1 MQLSTRSNDCWSAQ
15 FFCHGHNRISSNKSC
30 KLWTLWSQPFCC
42 RPQGETLGVIDTSFW
57 NSSERTQQQTLYFLP
72 MVRMLF
78 LPKGLWSLIRLT
90 SFPNTCFSTCLM
102 MSSVV
107 QLVSDFVFTPT
118 LRFETATW
126 KSKQLPHMWPVWYWW
141 CPRWA
146 ACFFPLHKS
155 PHDFSP

>member
-1 MQLSTRSNDCWSAQ
+1 
-15 FFCHGHNRISSNKSC
+15 
-30 KLWTLWSQPFCC
+30 
-42 RPQGETLGVIDTSFW
+42 
-57 NSSERTQQQTLYFLP
+57 

-126 KSKQLPHMWPVWYWW
+126 NRSNSPTLNLCDTDDVQDEQHVFFHCTNPHMISLRRKY
-141 CPRWA
+141 A
-146 ACFFPLHKS
+146 PL
-155 PHDFSP
+155 FSPTGAHDVFTFLTSNCISWAG